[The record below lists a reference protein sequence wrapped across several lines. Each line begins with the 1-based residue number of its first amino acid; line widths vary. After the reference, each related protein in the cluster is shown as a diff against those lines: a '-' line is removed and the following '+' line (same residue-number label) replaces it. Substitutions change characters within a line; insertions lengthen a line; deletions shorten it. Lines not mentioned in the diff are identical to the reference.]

1 VNYPV
6 VHNINYLHNEM
17 RNFYMDMPKIST
29 EEWHKVTYDLNIY
42 GVIALIIGQQR
53 QYHRQSS
60 QSTIMCIIQ
69 PSTSELN

>member
-1 VNYPV
+1 
-6 VHNINYLHNEM
+6 
-17 RNFYMDMPKIST
+17 MDMPKIST